1 MTKNEIR
8 LYTYIKMR
16 LRDLALCNPKANP
29 YNIAA
34 VDARISELKEL
45 LKMFKGE
52 DQCSTAAKKLR
63 YCAKQVIPEWPK
75 YPVGHP
81 GKE

>member
-1 MTKNEIR
+1 MTKNELR

-16 LRDLALCNPKANP
+16 LRDLAANP

-52 DQCSTAAKKLR
+52 GDQCSTAAKKPL
-63 YCAKQVIPEWPK
+63 PEWPK
-75 YPVGHP
+75 PAGHW
-81 GKE
+81 E